1 MTLPP
6 FASPGLLRREP
17 LHAMQTVAGSEQPP
31 SRRWRVWREDDHG
44 RRFEISRGHSEEE
57 ARRIVAEYERRG
69 HKQSYGAEPEP
80 QPAGGGAPERRAEPR

>member
-1 MTLPP
+1 VQ
-6 FASPGLLRREP
+6 A
-17 LHAMQTVAGSEQPP
+17 AGGSVEPP

-57 ARRIVAEYERRG
+57 ARRIVADYERRG

-80 QPAGGGAPERRAEPR
+80 PPAGGGTPARRAGPR